1 MNIGDNVRLGVDKV
15 VGGGVWRGVGSEVHM
30 SNIEFVVMLMTV
42 KVEVLSDVFMMGLVE
57 ALVMN

>member
-1 MNIGDNVRLGVDKV
+1 
-15 VGGGVWRGVGSEVHM
+15 M